1 MEELN
6 EFLFCLPRSSFG
18 NVTGDANGCSPYL
31 ACKAELFI
39 WRKSFSD
46 PIYLLSKI
54 DRVGPG
60 IELFVRFVHAPVPA
74 ANVLPFTFYFSP
86 DSKNRSASMAAIHP
100 EPAAVTA

>member
-39 WRKSFSD
+39 WRKSFSARY
-46 PIYLLSKI
+46 IC
-54 DRVGPG
+54 
-60 IELFVRFVHAPVPA
+60 
-74 ANVLPFTFYFSP
+74 
-86 DSKNRSASMAAIHP
+86 
-100 EPAAVTA
+100 